1 MTKKALF
8 LSGLFGMGLVFPA
21 PEAHAYL
28 DPGTGS
34 FLVQMLVG
42 GLAAGAAGAAMY
54 WNRLKAMVF
63 GNGSTER
70 TGRDGDTDRETPD
83 RNG

>member
-1 MTKKALF
+1 MIRKALT
-8 LSGLFGMGLVFPA
+8 LCSLLGAAVTLPA
-21 PEAHAYL
+21 AEAFAYL

-42 GLAAGAAGAAMY
+42 GIAAGAAAIAMY
-54 WNRLKAMVF
+54 WNRLKAAVF
-63 GNGSTER
+63 GHGTER
-70 TGRDGDTDRETPD
+70 TGGDGGDESGTPD

>member
-1 MTKKALF
+1 MVRKVLV
-8 LSGLFGMGLVFPA
+8 LSGLIGLGLALPA

-42 GLAAGAAGAAMY
+42 GMAAGAAGVAMY
-54 WNRLKAMVF
+54 WNRLKALVF
-63 GNGSTER
+63 GAGTEQ
-70 TGRDGDTDRETPD
+70 TDKDGGADRETRD
-83 RNG
+83 DNG